1 MEVGLLLKL
10 EALMT
15 IERTPTKRRTQTPR
29 TPPTRKVKKV
39 AAGPIP
45 KAYLELMKQFLLVP
59 IRSDV
64 ELTKATAVADELASR
79 RARLTQD
86 EEKYFSVLCSLI
98 EQYEDEA
105 VPMPD
110 IGAAD
115 MLRFLIEQRG
125 VTQQT
130 VAVETGI
137 ANSTLSAVLTGN
149 RGLTVKHIEKLSAY
163 FGVEP
168 GVFLPGNS

>member
-1 MEVGLLLKL
+1 MEVGLLLKP

-15 IERTPTKRRTQTPR
+15 IERTPTNRRTQTP
-29 TPPTRKVKKV
+29 PARKGKK
-39 AAGPIP
+39 AAAKPIP

-59 IRSDV
+59 IGSDA

-79 RARLTQD
+79 RARLTPD

-105 VPMPD
+105 MSMPD
-110 IGAAD
+110 IGAAGI
-115 MLRFLIEQRG
+115 LRFLIDQRG

-130 VAVETGI
+130 VAAEVGI
-137 ANSTLSAVLTGN
+137 ANSTLSAVLIGT
-149 RGLTVKHIEKLSAY
+149 RGLTVKHIKQLSAY
-163 FGVEP
+163 FGVESA
-168 GVFLPGNS
+168 VFLPGK